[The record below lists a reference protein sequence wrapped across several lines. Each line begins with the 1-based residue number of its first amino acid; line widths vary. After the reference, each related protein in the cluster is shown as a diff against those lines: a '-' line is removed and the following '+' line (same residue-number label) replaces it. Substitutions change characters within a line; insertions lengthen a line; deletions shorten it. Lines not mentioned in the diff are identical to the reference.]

1 MQDSINTIISNALLV
16 NKDTLNKNIKLLVAQ
31 IKKAILSNKKAI
43 IKANKIDEKNNN
55 GFILDFNIINNIFS
69 NLEKENLLYGDV
81 TLSQKDSDKKIIYGT
96 QIMDFGNVVVVTDGN
111 PYITIEMVIR
121 NIMAGN
127 TTILSN
133 SGFMFGTNQLL
144 IEIIQSVLEQFNISK
159 YLVQIYV
166 SENFDEVL
174 SNYANIDLV
183 VCIGNHSL
191 QNMIL
196 KKSKNKI
203 IISGYENFDLYIED
217 TSNIDFINKIID
229 TGLNIQLYINSDIKL
244 DYSNAIIVSDL
255 DEAIAQ
261 INYNG
266 SKYSSAI
273 FTTSAENAS
282 KFVKEVKSKIIT
294 INTSP
299 TIERIIDI
307 KQSDLI
313 NEKTIIYPF
322 SFNLDG
328 NSERINGNDDLKG
341 SLLNSVDGQ

>member
-1 MQDSINTIISNALLV
+1 MQDNNVNKIISNALRV
-16 NKDTLNKNIKLLVAQ
+16 NKDILSKNIKPIIDQ
-31 IKKAILSNKKAI
+31 IKIALESNKEAILQ
-43 IKANKIDEKNNN
+43 ANSIDKKNNN

-69 NLEKENLLYGDV
+69 NLENQNILYGDV
-81 TLSQKDSDKKIIYGT
+81 TLSQKDEEKKIIYGT
-96 QIMDFGNVVVVTDGN
+96 QIMDYGNVVVITDGN
-111 PYITIEMVIR
+111 PYTIIEMVIR

-127 TTILSN
+127 TTIFSN
-133 SGFMFGTNQLL
+133 NSFMFGTNQLL
-144 IEIIQSVLEQFNISK
+144 IQIIQSVLEQFNISK

-174 SNYANIDLV
+174 SNFANIDLV
-183 VCIGNHSL
+183 ICIGNHSL

-196 KKSKNKI
+196 NKSKNRTI
-203 IISGYENFDLYIED
+203 VSGYENFDLYIED
-217 TSNIDFINKIID
+217 TSHIDFLNKIVN
-229 TGLNIQLYINSDIKL
+229 TGLNIQLYINSDTKL
-244 DYSNAIIVSDL
+244 DHSSAIIVNDV

-273 FTTSAENAS
+273 FTTSVENAS
-282 KFVKEVKSKIIT
+282 KFVKEVKSKIVT

-307 KQSDLI
+307 KQKDLI

-322 SFNLDG
+322 NFKLDG
-328 NSERINGNDDLKG
+328 NSNNVEL
-341 SLLNSVDGQ
+341 

>member
-1 MQDSINTIISNALLV
+1 MQDNNINKIISNALQV
-16 NKDTLNKNIKLLVAQ
+16 NKDILSKNIKPIITQ
-31 IKKAILSNKKAI
+31 IKKALESNKEAI
-43 IKANKIDEKNNN
+43 EQANNIDKKNNN
-55 GFILDFNIINNIFS
+55 GFIIDFNIINNIFS
-69 NLEKENLLYGDV
+69 NLEKENVFYGDV
-81 TLSQKDSDKKIIYGT
+81 TLSQKDEEKKIVYGT
-96 QIMDFGNVVVVTDGN
+96 QVMECGNVVVITDGN
-111 PYITIEMVIR
+111 PYTIIEMVIR

-127 TTILSN
+127 TTIFSN
-133 SGFMFGTNQLL
+133 NGFMFGTNQLL
-144 IEIIQSVLEQFNISK
+144 IQIIQSVLEQFNISK

-174 SNYANIDLV
+174 SNFANIDLV

-196 KKSKNKI
+196 NKSKNRI
-203 IISGYENFDLYIED
+203 IASGYENFDLYIEN
-217 TSNIDFINKIID
+217 TSHIDFLNKIVN
-229 TGLNIQLYINSDIKL
+229 TGLNIQLYINSDTKL
-244 DYSNAIIVSDL
+244 DHSSAIIVNDV

-273 FTTSAENAS
+273 FTTSTENAS
-282 KFVKEVKSKIIT
+282 KFVKEVKSKIVT

-307 KQSDLI
+307 KQTDLI

-322 SFNLDG
+322 NFKLDG
-328 NSERINGNDDLKG
+328 NSENI
-341 SLLNSVDGQ
+341 SLYGKKES

>member
-1 MQDSINTIISNALLV
+1 MRIAGVNTIISNALIV
-16 NKDTLNKNIKLLVAQ
+16 NKDILSKNIKPIINQ
-31 IKKAILSNKKAI
+31 IKIALESNKEAILQ
-43 IKANKIDEKNNN
+43 ANKIDQKNNN
-55 GFILDFNIINNIFS
+55 GFIIDFNIINNILS
-69 NLEKENLLYGDV
+69 NLENETILYGDV
-81 TLSQKDSDKKIIYGT
+81 TLSQKDDEKKIIYGKE
-96 QIMDFGNVVVVTDGN
+96 ILDYGNVVVINDGN
-111 PYITIEMVIR
+111 PYITIEMAIR

-127 TTILSN
+127 TTIISN
-133 SGFMFGTNQLL
+133 NGFMIGTNQLL
-144 IEIIQSVLEQFNISK
+144 IQIIQSVLEQFNISK

-174 SNYANIDLV
+174 SNFANIDLV

-196 KKSKNKI
+196 SKSKNRTI
-203 IISGYENFDLYIED
+203 VSGYENFDLYIED
-217 TSNIDFINKIID
+217 TSHIGFLNKIIN
-229 TGLNIQLYINSDIKL
+229 TGLNIQLYINSDTKL
-244 DYSNAIIVSDL
+244 DHSSAIIVNDV

-273 FTTSAENAS
+273 FTTSTENAS
-282 KFVKEVKSKIIT
+282 KFVKEVKSKIVT

-307 KQSDLI
+307 KQTDLI

-322 SFNLDG
+322 NFKLDG
-328 NSERINGNDDLKG
+328 NRNNIEL
-341 SLLNSVDGQ
+341 

>member
-1 MQDSINTIISNALLV
+1 MQDNNINKIISNVLQV
-16 NKDTLNKNIKLLVAQ
+16 NKDILSKNIKPIITQ
-31 IKKAILSNKKAI
+31 IQKALESNKEAI
-43 IKANKIDEKNNN
+43 EQANSIDKKNNN
-55 GFILDFNIINNIFS
+55 GFILDFNVIKNIFS
-69 NLEKENLLYGDV
+69 NLEKENIYYGDV
-81 TLSQKDSDKKIIYGT
+81 TLSQKDEEKKIVYGT
-96 QIMDFGNVVVVTDGN
+96 QIMDYGNVVVITDGN
-111 PYITIEMVIR
+111 PYTIIEMVIR

-127 TTILSN
+127 TTIFSN
-133 SGFMFGTNQLL
+133 NGFMFGTNQLL
-144 IEIIQSVLEQFNISK
+144 IQIIQSVLEQFNTSK

-174 SNYANIDLV
+174 SNFANIDLV

-196 KKSKNKI
+196 NKSKNRTI
-203 IISGYENFDLYIED
+203 VSGYENFDLYIED
-217 TSNIDFINKIID
+217 TSHIDFLNKIVN
-229 TGLNIQLYINSDIKL
+229 TGLNIQLYINSDTKL
-244 DYSNAIIVSDL
+244 DHSSAIIVSDV

-273 FTTSAENAS
+273 FTTSTENAS
-282 KFVKEVKSKIIT
+282 KFIKEVKSKIVT

-307 KQSDLI
+307 KQKDLI

-322 SFNLDG
+322 NFKLDG
-328 NSERINGNDDLKG
+328 NSNNVEL
-341 SLLNSVDGQ
+341 

>member
-1 MQDSINTIISNALLV
+1 MQDSINTIISNALIV
-16 NKDTLNKNIKLLVAQ
+16 NKD
-31 IKKAILSNKKAI
+31 ILSNNIKPIITQIKNAFESNKEAI
-43 IKANKIDEKNNN
+43 VQANKIDQKNKN
-55 GFILDFNIINNIFS
+55 GFIIDFDIVNNIFS
-69 NLEKENLLYGDV
+69 NIEQETIMYGDV
-81 TLSQKDSDKKIIYGT
+81 TLSQKDNEKKIIYGT
-96 QIMDFGNVVVVTDGN
+96 QIMDSGNVIVITDGN
-111 PYITIEMVIR
+111 PYITIEMAIR

-144 IEIIQSVLEQFNISK
+144 IQIIQSVLEQFNISK

-174 SNYANIDLV
+174 SNFANIDLV

-196 KKSKNKI
+196 KKSNNKT

-217 TSNIDFINKIID
+217 TSHIDFLNKILN
-229 TGLNIQLYINSDIKL
+229 TRLNIQLYINSDTKI
-244 DYSNAIIVSDL
+244 DHSSAIIVNDV

-273 FTTSAENAS
+273 FTTSTENAS
-282 KFVKEVKSKIIT
+282 KFIKEVKSKIVT
-294 INTSP
+294 VNTSP

-307 KQSDLI
+307 KQTDLI

-328 NSERINGNDDLKG
+328 NSQNIKVYENDDL
-341 SLLNSVDGQ
+341 